1 MPFNEVLR
9 RLRGEAGLTQEQ
21 LAEQSKVP
29 IHSIRSLEQGQ
40 RIPGL
45 VVAARLAKGLGV
57 SLDALA
63 DCDEVKGTD
72 QPAKGKRTKGKD
84 K

>member
-9 RLRGEAGLTQEQ
+9 RLRGEAGLTQDQ
-21 LAEQSKVP
+21 LAEKSKVP

-63 DCDEVKGTD
+63 DCDEVKD
-72 QPAKGKRTKGKD
+72 DKPPKARAKKKA
-84 K
+84 